1 MFDKHSV
8 DPYGQRNIRLRIR
21 AMLASGELKPYYGMI
36 QSPSIETTQI
46 CAACALPIA
55 LADAA
60 PFGHQYADG
69 SQWFHVWCSGLWEEE
84 RKARLREDLRDPSL
98 RGRAESRS

>member
-1 MFDKHSV
+1 MSDKHSL

-21 AMLASGELKPYYGMI
+21 AMLASGELIPYYGMI
-36 QSPSIETTQI
+36 QVPTIETTQI

-69 SQWFHVWCSGLWEEE
+69 SQWFHVWCSGIWEEE
-84 RKARLREDLRDPSL
+84 RKARLREDLMGPS
-98 RGRAESRS
+98 RAESRS